1 MSYSSYN
8 NYITG
13 ILQMSSNYTVA
24 RYNKSH
30 NRVSWIEPFS
40 LNITAIQQDIFGY
53 KICTDGLAAIEQ
65 IQCMN
70 TTTAEI
76 ILPKYCVD
84 VNYLTVG
91 AWNIVGESNTVL
103 FAVEPETTGENTS
116 LSGK

>member
-1 MSYSSYN
+1 
-8 NYITG
+8 
-13 ILQMSSNYTVA
+13 MSSNYTVA

-30 NRVSWIEPFS
+30 NRVSWTEPFS
-40 LNITAIQQDIFGY
+40 LNITAVQQDIFGY
-53 KICTDGLAAIEQ
+53 TICTDGLTAIEQ
-65 IQCMN
+65 LQCMN

-116 LSGK
+116 LSGKYKQCNVLHTPA